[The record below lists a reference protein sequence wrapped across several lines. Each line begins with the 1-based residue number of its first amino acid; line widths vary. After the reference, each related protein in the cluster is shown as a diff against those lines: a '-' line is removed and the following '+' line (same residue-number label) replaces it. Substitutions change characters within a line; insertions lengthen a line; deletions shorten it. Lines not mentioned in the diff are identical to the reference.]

1 MRSETQEMRRRWCV
15 QAARSQREGA
25 QVAQKVIRQRVGFAR
40 RVVSDGGWGLSSSR
54 ATGRA
59 CDEPLCLSMSLGESA
74 QSEMASDGEV
84 VSGLNAPNWAGE
96 GTGTA
101 TGTDAAAGE

>member
-1 MRSETQEMRRRWCV
+1 MMRPGCKKPERSLSSRPESDP
-15 QAARSQREGA
+15 AAS
-25 QVAQKVIRQRVGFAR
+25 RVR
-40 RVVSDGGWGLSSSR
+40 TKSVSDGGWGLSSSR
-54 ATGRA
+54 ATDRA